1 MSCVFNDITVVEK
14 VTELVSA
21 IGQLGDILSP
31 AQITELA
38 AIGEILDSVT
48 PLSIDDQL
56 NAIREALEEIRD
68 R

>member
-1 MSCVFNDITVVEK
+1 MSCVFNDITVVER
-14 VTELVSA
+14 VAELVTS

-31 AQITELA
+31 EQIAELE
-38 AIGEILDSVT
+38 AIGEILDSIT

>member
-14 VTELVSA
+14 VSELVAS
-21 IGQLGDILSP
+21 IGQLEGILSP
-31 AQITELA
+31 AQVTELE
-38 AIGEILDSVT
+38 AIGEILNSIT
-48 PLSIDDQL
+48 PLSIDDQM